1 MNRTRIRL
9 AALTLALVM
18 LLGMAP
24 AAQAIMMDPTD
35 TVCMYGGDHQWM
47 DWVTDP
53 EPGCITEGRKTRYCG
68 VCQYQQTETIPA
80 LGHDFRDDWS
90 VMNEPGCETDGMAIR
105 FCHRCQQEETRSIPA
120 LGHDWD
126 GGKVTKETSCRENGI
141 ITYTCNRC
149 GATKTEYIPLG
160 PHEWELRYTEA
171 PTCTEGGFE
180 LYGCK
185 HCNADKTVDLGPLGH
200 DWDGGKVTKEP
211 TVDAEG
217 VRTYTC
223 KRDPSHTKTESI
235 PKLNP
240 PPPTNPPPT
249 NPPPVTDPPTHEHKW
264 GDWFVEEKGTCVKKA
279 LLRRV
284 CSCGAEEYKY
294 GDYGDHVWGEWHT
307 VKEPT
312 YTQPGT
318 EERICKIESSH
329 REEREIPP
337 TGGGANAVSIRVVE
351 EGSGKD
357 LPGAYVQLRN
367 GAGAV
372 IDEWISSGAAH
383 IIEGLE
389 DGTYTVEET
398 SAPEGY
404 SAPAAF
410 SFTVGETVSSTG
422 PIGQSGDLL
431 LINSKKPVKAELTIF
446 LEAQDY
452 DTEVPKTEFREGE
465 SVWFY
470 GYVVNTGTVDLEL
483 RDCVMDISGVWHW
496 NGATEDTQD
505 GIVLKPGEKYE
516 GNAYWF
522 ISTNYKP
529 VSAADVAPGTETA
542 ELYGTIT
549 YSVQVPGYKPGTDEV
564 LCTAAASSTIGVL
577 KDENALKPSLLFAD
591 SWAADAG
598 VGKRYVGAVVN
609 VDHTL
614 TNTGNCDLYLPG
626 MDGLGDSI
634 DAPHPKGDGEL
645 SDCYRLAPGE
655 SLTVHNYHRYVKE
668 SDVEKG
674 ALYRNGLSSSYG
686 AYYMNE
692 NGKRKFIYSNS
703 FEENIPLTYP
713 DGTTPEEKKPQLT
726 LTFLYDDPAKEVYD
740 PDDEAWACFSLA
752 NTGNVPL
759 KAVAHFTSDG
769 VVECDYDEFFFKP
782 GGSVTEEGW
791 GWSKIQ
797 KGITPGTETEDLL
810 GTVTIHFYYKGL
822 DPDTGEELCRT
833 QTITR
838 TWKVAKPGPKPW
850 PIPEESGITVTVQV
864 SPGYESSDP
873 AGYQLG
879 EKYGLDTTITNTGK
893 VAIPAHGI
901 TRYDPYDGYTD
912 TKFPTAFMPGET
924 VGCNPG
930 GWNKGT
936 ITEEDVARGYIYFP
950 PVQHTWTDPDSG
962 NEKTAYSNDL
972 TLKVISKTGLVLEKQ
987 LRTAPGPLGYFQA
1000 GDKLEW
1006 RLTIKNNSNEPVRNV
1021 VVTDQGETVGTFAEI
1036 APGEE
1041 YIINPTPYTVTEYDV
1056 GVGEVSNYFT
1066 VTGTDL
1072 QGAEHTWTSAPVTAP
1087 CNKFSPVPPPVPP
1100 TFPEK
1105 GETEEPKEDPGDPM
1119 GPIHE
1124 LKVGAA
1130 VRKEEDG
1137 GPLNG
1142 SYYELDEEVKFV
1154 IFVKNTGEVPLE
1166 NVTVYDS
1173 LNGFVPIGTAASI
1186 APNAE
1191 VPFNFSHKVTQPD
1204 IDGIWII
1211 NSASV
1216 TYEFDGGKPGTPQKS
1231 NEVKV
1236 KAGDKE
1242 NNTTGGG
1249 GHVDPLPPP
1258 TTPGGDPLVPVTTP
1272 DGTPVTTPD
1281 GTPIV
1286 APPGT
1291 VPVLD
1296 PDGVVVTTPDGDPIL
1311 MLPDGTYFIVGPD
1324 GTIIKTDKDGNP
1336 LYDGSKPDFNGKTRS
1351 CELRLNSLGDSEADY
1366 TLHACSE
1373 HAGAAKDAEA
1383 AGLAGNWA
1391 GAAEIWR
1398 GEVEKLY
1405 EKFYEAADDEGK
1417 AALVQERAAFLAYA
1431 DAWKA
1436 LAGDEAAAETLRFKC
1451 AEMCCILHTLP
1462 AELPGSIVGSHR
1474 EVINGEACDV
1484 SAREIGALKG
1494 ADSKVTERYAGGE
1507 ARALKDVR
1515 AMLAEAKTHSYD
1527 EVFYRGQRAWQIALD
1542 AAANT
1547 AYKNADRETR
1557 KKIIAWRTAL
1567 DTLYAAEQPLLELIY
1582 PSGNATVQET
1592 LMNLYKDAAFDAL
1605 KLK

>member
-1 MNRTRIRL
+1 M
-9 AALTLALVM
+9 
-18 LLGMAP
+18 
-24 AAQAIMMDPTD
+24 
-35 TVCMYGGDHQWM
+35 
-47 DWVTDP
+47 
-53 EPGCITEGRKTRYCG
+53 
-68 VCQYQQTETIPA
+68 
-80 LGHDFRDDWS
+80 
-90 VMNEPGCETDGMAIR
+90 
-105 FCHRCQQEETRSIPA
+105 
-120 LGHDWD
+120 
-126 GGKVTKETSCRENGI
+126 
-141 ITYTCNRC
+141 
-149 GATKTEYIPLG
+149 
-160 PHEWELRYTEA
+160 
-171 PTCTEGGFE
+171 
-180 LYGCK
+180 
-185 HCNADKTVDLGPLGH
+185 
-200 DWDGGKVTKEP
+200 
-211 TVDAEG
+211 
-217 VRTYTC
+217 
-223 KRDPSHTKTESI
+223 
-235 PKLNP
+235 
-240 PPPTNPPPT
+240 
-249 NPPPVTDPPTHEHKW
+249 
-264 GDWFVEEKGTCVKKA
+264 
-279 LLRRV
+279 
-284 CSCGAEEYKY
+284 
-294 GDYGDHVWGEWHT
+294 
-307 VKEPT
+307 
-312 YTQPGT
+312 
-318 EERICKIESSH
+318 
-329 REEREIPP
+329 
-337 TGGGANAVSIRVVE
+337 
-351 EGSGKD
+351 
-357 LPGAYVQLRN
+357 
-367 GAGAV
+367 
-372 IDEWISSGAAH
+372 
-383 IIEGLE
+383 
-389 DGTYTVEET
+389 
-398 SAPEGY
+398 
-404 SAPAAF
+404 
-410 SFTVGETVSSTG
+410 
-422 PIGQSGDLL
+422 
-431 LINSKKPVKAELTIF
+431 
-446 LEAQDY
+446 
-452 DTEVPKTEFREGE
+452 
-465 SVWFY
+465 WFY

-483 RDCVMDISGVWHW
+483 RDRVEDIPGVLYW
-496 NGATEDTQD
+496 NEPTEDTQD

-516 GNAYWF
+516 AGAYWF
-522 ISTNYKP
+522 ISNFYKP

-542 ELYGTIT
+542 ELYGTVT
-549 YSVQVPGYKPGTDEV
+549 YSVQVPGYKPGTDEA
-564 LCTAAASSTIGVL
+564 LCIAAASCTIGVV
-577 KDENALKPSLLFAD
+577 KDENALKPRLLFAA

-614 TNTGNCDLYLPG
+614 TNTGNCDLYLAG
-626 MDGLGDSI
+626 MDHLGDSI

-645 SDCYRLAPGE
+645 SYCYRLAPGE
-655 SLTVHNYHRYVKE
+655 SLTVHNRHRFVSQK
-668 SDVEKG
+668 DVDAG
-674 ALYRNGLSSSYG
+674 VLDRSGWTNSYS
-686 AYYMNE
+686 AYYMDE
-692 NGKRKFIYSNS
+692 NGERQDIYSNT

-713 DGTTPEEKKPQLT
+713 DGVTPEEKKPQLT

-740 PDDEAWACFSLA
+740 PDDAAWACFSLA

-769 VVECDYDEFFFKP
+769 VVECDYEEFFFKP
-782 GGSVTEEGW
+782 GDSVTEDFW

-850 PIPEESGITVTVQV
+850 PIPEESDITVTVQV

-879 EKYGLDTTITNTGK
+879 EKYGTDMTTTNTGK
-893 VAIPAHGI
+893 VAIPTHGI

-912 TKFPTAFMPGET
+912 TRYPTDFIPGET
-924 VGCNPG
+924 H
-930 GWNKGT
+930 KGT
-936 ITEEDVARGYIYFP
+936 PGWWHSGVITEEDVARGYIYFP
-950 PVQHTWTDPDSG
+950 PVQYTWADPDSG
-962 NEKTAYSNDL
+962 NEKTTYSNDL
-972 TLKVISKTGLVLEKQ
+972 TLPVISKTGLVLEKQ

-1000 GDKLEW
+1000 GEKLEW
-1006 RLTIKNNSNEPVRNV
+1006 QLIIKNNSNEPVRNV

-1041 YIINPTPYTVTEYDV
+1041 YIINPTPYTVTEYDA

-1087 CNKFSPVPPPVPP
+1087 CNQFSPVPPPVPP

-1142 SYYELDEEVKFV
+1142 SYYELDEEVRFV

-1211 NSASV
+1211 NSATV

-1242 NNTTGGG
+1242 NNTTGGGG

-1336 LYDGSKPDFNGKTRS
+1336 LYDGSGYDWNGKTRS
-1351 CELRLNSLGDSEADY
+1351 CELRLNSLGDSEAAY

-1383 AGLAGNWA
+1383 AGLAGDWA
-1391 GAAEIWR
+1391 GAAQIWR

-1405 EKFYEAADDEGK
+1405 EKFYEAADDAAK
-1417 AALVQERAAFLAYA
+1417 AALVQERAVFLAYV
-1431 DAWKA
+1431 DAWQA
-1436 LAGDEAAAETLRFKC
+1436 LAGDEAAAETLRLKC
-1451 AEMCCILHTLP
+1451 ADMCCILHTLP

-1474 EVINGEACDV
+1474 EVINGEACDA

-1494 ADSKVTERYAGGE
+1494 ADSQVTERYAGAE

-1542 AAANT
+1542 AAVNG

-1567 DTLYAAEQPLLELIY
+1567 DTLYAAEQPLMELIY

-1592 LMNLYKDAAFDAL
+1592 LMNLYKNAAFDAL